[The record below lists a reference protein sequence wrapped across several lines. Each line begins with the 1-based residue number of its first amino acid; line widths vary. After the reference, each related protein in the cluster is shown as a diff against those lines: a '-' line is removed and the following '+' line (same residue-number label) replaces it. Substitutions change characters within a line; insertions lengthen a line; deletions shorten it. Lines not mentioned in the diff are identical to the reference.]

1 LNSDRRIQDDTMTR
15 QISPLSQIDAQAEL
29 GEDVEIGPFCM
40 VGPHVKLGNGCKLES
55 HVAIIG
61 HTTIG
66 DRNRFFPGSV
76 IGGEPQDIGYSGSAT
91 RLEIGD
97 ENMFR
102 EGVTVNR
109 GADKEDGVTRIGHR
123 NFLMANSHVAHNCHV
138 FNNVILCNGSLLG
151 GHVHVHDFA
160 IVSGNSVVH
169 HFATLGTGCFVSG
182 GCRAPQDIPPYM
194 LAAGSDNPEIITVNV
209 VGMRRRGI
217 SESSIALVRQAFK
230 MLFREHL
237 KLEEVRA
244 RFVEQTQGVLP
255 IELLT
260 LLNFCEQSACGKSG
274 RAREIIRS
282 KPAEEQR
289 AA

>member
-1 LNSDRRIQDDTMTR
+1 MTR
-15 QISPLSQIDAQAEL
+15 SISPFSHVDSNAQI
-29 GEDVEIGPFCM
+29 GEDVEIGPFCV
-40 VGPHVKLGNGCKLES
+40 VGPNVKLGNRCKLDS
-55 HVAIIG
+55 HVVIVG

-66 DRNRFFPGSV
+66 ERNRFFPGSV

-91 RLEIGD
+91 RVEIGD
-97 ENMFR
+97 DNLFR

-109 GADKEDGVTRIGHR
+109 GADKEDGITRIGHR
-123 NFLMANSHVAHNCHV
+123 NFLMANAHVAHNCHV
-138 FNNVILCNGSLLG
+138 GSNVILCNGSLLG
-151 GHVHVHDFA
+151 GHVHVHDYA

-169 HFATLGTGCFVSG
+169 HFATLGTGCFISG

-194 LAAGSDNPEIITVNV
+194 LAAGSDKPEIITVNV

-217 SESSIALVRQAFK
+217 SENAISLVRQAFK
-230 MLFREHL
+230 LIFREHM

-244 RFVEQTQGVLP
+244 KFLGQADEVLP

-260 LLNFCEQSACGKSG
+260 LLNFCEQSAKGKSG
-274 RAREIIRS
+274 RAREAFRA
-282 KPAEEQR
+282 KPAASEEK

>member
-1 LNSDRRIQDDTMTR
+1 MTR
-15 QISPLSQIDAQAEL
+15 NISPLSQVDSRAEI
-29 GEDVEIGPFCM
+29 GEDVEIGPFCV
-40 VGPHVKLGNGCKLES
+40 VGPHVTIGAGCKLDS
-55 HVAIIG
+55 HVALVG

-66 DRNRFFPGSV
+66 ERNRFFPGAV

-91 RLEIGD
+91 RVEIGD
-97 ENMFR
+97 DNLFR

-109 GADKEDGVTRIGHR
+109 GADKEDGITRVGHR
-123 NFLMANSHVAHNCHV
+123 NFLMANTHVAHNCHV
-138 FNNVILCNGSLLG
+138 HNNVILCNGCLLG

-169 HFATLGTGCFVSG
+169 HFATLGTGCFVAG

-194 LAAGSDNPEIITVNV
+194 LAAGSDNPEIVTVNV

-217 SESSIALVRQAFK
+217 SEHAISLVRQAHK
-230 MLFREHL
+230 LIFREHQ
-237 KLEEVRA
+237 KLEEVRSKLLDKT
-244 RFVEQTQGVLP
+244 EGVLP

-260 LLNFCEQSACGKSG
+260 LLNFCELSAKGKNG
-274 RAREIIRS
+274 RAREAVRS
-282 KPAEEQR
+282 TKPAANEEQR

>member
-1 LNSDRRIQDDTMTR
+1 MTR
-15 QISPLSQIDAQAEL
+15 TISPLSQVDARAQI
-29 GEDVEIGPFCM
+29 GDDVEIGPFCV
-40 VGPHVKLGNGCKLES
+40 VGPHVTLGNGCKLDS
-55 HVAIIG
+55 HVAIVG

-66 DRNRFFPGSV
+66 ERNRFFPGSV

-91 RLEIGD
+91 RVEIGD
-97 ENMFR
+97 DNLFR

-123 NFLMANSHVAHNCHV
+123 NFLMANAHVAHNCHV

-151 GHVHVHDFA
+151 GHVHVQDFA

-169 HFATLGTGCFVSG
+169 HFATLGTGCFISG

-217 SESSIALVRQAFK
+217 SENAISLVRQAYK
-230 MLFREHL
+230 LMFREHL
-237 KLEEVRA
+237 KLEEVRERLA
-244 RFVEQTQGVLP
+244 EKTEGVFP
-255 IELLT
+255 IELMT
-260 LLNFCEQSACGKSG
+260 LLNFCEQSAKGKNG
-274 RAREIIRS
+274 RAREALRAQ
-282 KPAEEQR
+282 PAASEGQK